1 MFRSLFAGLLANLSL
16 IAAAAHAETI
26 LVFDASNSMWGQ
38 IDGRAKVDIA
48 RDAVQRLTQT
58 WPSSRPLGLTAY
70 GHRRE
75 GDCSDIQVLRCS
87 AFG

>member
-58 WPSSRPLGLTAY
+58 WPSSRPLGLTRSEE
-70 GHRRE
+70 HTSELQSQFRSRMP
-75 GDCSDIQVLRCS
+75 SS
-87 AFG
+87 A